1 MQALSFYKILN
12 CGFKMINKIYGQ
24 IFKKSPW
31 DDSEQE
37 DNIFTKKRKD
47 QFNFNDF
54 NFNFNA
60 KTVILVLM
68 AIVALWLGSGIYEV
82 KEGQQAAVIRFGKY
96 HRIGMP
102 GLNYHMPAP
111 IEKTIIEKVDESRRI
126 EIGYRST
133 GRARLGGAVSARDIK
148 SESIMLTGDENII
161 ELNVDATW
169 HINDLSKYIFNLVDP
184 KGTVK
189 AAAESAIRE
198 VIGNTPITS
207 VLSNQKQ
214 SIADKIEALI
224 QQMLDQYESGVT
236 IEQVKL
242 LRAEPPQEVIAAYRD
257 VQTAK
262 ADKEKVINEAEAYQN
277 DILPRARGESA
288 KITQEAEGY
297 KAEVVA
303 RANGNAARF
312 NSIYKQYALSKD
324 VTRSRLYIEAIESI
338 LRDSDKVIMG
348 GEGMLP
354 HMAVNQKNLFE
365 NK

>member
-1 MQALSFYKILN
+1 MYKR
-12 CGFKMINKIYGQ
+12 Q
-24 IFKKSPW
+24 
-31 DDSEQE
+31 
-37 DNIFTKKRKD
+37 
-47 QFNFNDF
+47 
-54 NFNFNA
+54 
-60 KTVILVLM
+60 
-68 AIVALWLGSGIYEV
+68 
-82 KEGQQAAVIRFGKY
+82 
-96 HRIGMP
+96 
-102 GLNYHMPAP
+102 
-111 IEKTIIEKVDESRRI
+111 
-126 EIGYRST
+126 
-133 GRARLGGAVSARDIK
+133 
-148 SESIMLTGDENII
+148 
-161 ELNVDATW
+161 
-169 HINDLSKYIFNLVDP
+169 IFNLVDP
-184 KGTVK
+184 KGTTK

-214 SIADKIEALI
+214 IIADKIEALI

-277 DILPRARGESA
+277 DILPRARGESE
-288 KITQEAEGY
+288 KIIQEAQGY

-312 NSIYKQYALSKD
+312 DSIYKQYALSKD
-324 VTRSRLYIEAIESI
+324 VTKTRLHIEAVESI
-338 LRDSDKVIMG
+338 LQNSDKVIMG

>member
-1 MQALSFYKILN
+1 
-12 CGFKMINKIYGQ
+12 MISKIYGQ

-31 DDSEQE
+31 DDFEQE
-37 DNIFTKKRKD
+37 ENVFTKKRKMD
-47 QFNFNDF
+47 QFNFNNFQF
-54 NFNFNA
+54 NFSFKKVMLA
-60 KTVILVLM
+60 LAVLF
-68 AIVALWLGSGIYEV
+68 ALWLSSGIYEV

-96 HRIGMP
+96 HRVAMP
-102 GLNYHMPAP
+102 GLNYHLPAP
-111 IEKTIIEKVDESRRI
+111 IEHKIIEKVDESRRI

-133 GRARLGGAVSARDIK
+133 GRSRAGGAVSSRDIK

-161 ELNVDATW
+161 ELHVDAMW
-169 HINDLSKYIFNLVDP
+169 HINDLSKYIFNLVNQQE
-184 KGTVK
+184 TVK

-214 SIADKIEALI
+214 AIADKVEVLI
-224 QQMLDQYESGVT
+224 QQILDQYEAGVT

-262 ADKEKVINEAEAYQN
+262 ADKEKVINESEAYQN
-277 DILPRARGESA
+277 DILPRARGEAA
-288 KITQEAEGY
+288 KVVQEAEGY
-297 KAEVVA
+297 KAEVIA
-303 RANGNAARF
+303 KATGNSARF
-312 NSIYKQYALSKD
+312 NLLYKQYIISKE
-324 VTRSRLYIEAIESI
+324 VTRSRLYIETIESI

-348 GEGMLP
+348 GDGMLP

-365 NK
+365 K